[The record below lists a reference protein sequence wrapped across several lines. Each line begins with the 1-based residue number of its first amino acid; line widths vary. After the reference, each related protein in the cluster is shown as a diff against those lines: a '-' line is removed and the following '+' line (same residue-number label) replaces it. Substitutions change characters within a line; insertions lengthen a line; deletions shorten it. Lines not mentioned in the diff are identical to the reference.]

1 MQFHLRS
8 LRQPKTLGVLAGT
21 FNPPTRA
28 HMQLVDAAVGYHV
41 EEVLCVLPRTFP
53 HKEYFGATLEQRL
66 EMLELAEEG
75 GLPYSVA
82 TSEAGLFL
90 DIARECR
97 DHYGA
102 GVQLSFICGRDAAER
117 VLSWDYGRPGVVEE
131 MLREFQLLV
140 AARQGE
146 FEAPA
151 QFHERI
157 HRLQLRAGY
166 DALSS
171 TDVRERIAR
180 GEPWEHLVPETIVD
194 RVRAIYS

>member
-1 MQFHLRS
+1 
-8 LRQPKTLGVLAGT
+8 
-21 FNPPTRA
+21 
-28 HMQLVDAAVGYHV
+28 MQLVDAAVGYHV
-41 EEVLCVLPRTFP
+41 DEVLCVLPRTFP

-66 EMLELAEEG
+66 EMLALAEEG

-97 DHYGA
+97 EHYGG
-102 GVQLSFICGRDAAER
+102 GVQLPFICGRDAAER
-117 VLSWDYGRPGVVEE
+117 VLGWDYGRPGVVEE

-146 FEAPA
+146 FEAPE
-151 QFHERI
+151 QFRERI

-171 TDVRERIAR
+171 TEVRERIAR
-180 GEPWEHLVPETIVD
+180 GDPWEHLVPETIVD